1 MFLGFTNTKI
11 SNKHKLL
18 SVSKLPPLFSQP
30 LHFFGKVYPPPFFRE
45 KTELEAIKP
54 LIKGNV
60 KYTKS
65 LNFLLIFIIS
75 FYFEELY

>member
-45 KTELEAIKP
+45 KTELEAIKG
-54 LIKGNV
+54 KGY
-60 KYTKS
+60 KGKCKIIEFFTY
-65 LNFLLIFIIS
+65 FHYFIL
-75 FYFEELY
+75 F